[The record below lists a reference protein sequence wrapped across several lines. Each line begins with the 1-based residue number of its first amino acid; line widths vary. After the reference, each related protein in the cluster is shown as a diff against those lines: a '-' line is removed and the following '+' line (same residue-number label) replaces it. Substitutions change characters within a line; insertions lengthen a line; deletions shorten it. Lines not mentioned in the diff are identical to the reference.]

1 MMRLEGKVALISG
14 AARGMGAEEA
24 RLFARE
30 GARVVLGD
38 VLHEA
43 GKAVVT
49 AIRAS
54 GGGAIYRSL
63 DVTDQADWA
72 AAVEAAESDWG
83 RLDILVNNAGVTS
96 YSKGD
101 KDSLE
106 DFDHCHEINSRGTYL
121 GIRASIPAMR
131 RAGGGSIVNISSISG
146 LVGQRHVHAGYNA
159 SKGAVHI
166 MTKSLAVQ
174 HAASSIRVNSVH
186 PGPIQTDMTRE
197 SWTDPE
203 SKQRTELVVPLGRY
217 GQPIDVANA
226 VLFLASDEA
235 AYITGAE
242 IVVDGGYTA
251 Q

>member
-1 MMRLEGKVALISG
+1 MRLEGRVVLISG
-14 AARGMGAEEA
+14 GARGMGAEEA

-30 GARVVLGD
+30 GATVVLGD
-38 VLHEA
+38 VRDEE
-43 GKAVVT
+43 GKAVAT

-54 GGGAIYRSL
+54 GGEAIYRSL

-72 AAVEAAESDWG
+72 AAVEAAESDCG

-101 KDSLE
+101 EDSLE
-106 DFDHCHEINSRGTYL
+106 EFDRCHEINSRGSYL

-131 RAGGGSIVNISSISG
+131 RAGGGSIVIISSISG

-159 SKGAVHI
+159 SKAAVHI

-174 HAASSIRVNSVH
+174 HAASGIRINSVH
-186 PGPIQTDMTRE
+186 PGPIQTDMTRD
-197 SWTDPE
+197 SWSDTE
-203 SKQRTELVVPLGRY
+203 SKRRTELGVPLGRY
-217 GQPIDVANA
+217 GQPVDVANA

>member
-1 MMRLEGKVALISG
+1 MRLEGKVALISG

-30 GARVVLGD
+30 GAKVVLGD
-38 VLHEA
+38 VLDEA
-43 GKAVVT
+43 GKAVAT

-101 KDSLE
+101 EDSLE
-106 DFDHCHEINSRGTYL
+106 DFDRCHEINSRGTYL

-174 HAASSIRVNSVH
+174 HATSSIRVNSVH
-186 PGPIQTDMTRE
+186 PGPIQTDMTRD
-197 SWTDPE
+197 SWTDSE
-203 SKQRTELVVPLGRY
+203 SKRRTELVVPLGRY
-217 GQPIDVANA
+217 GQPVDVANA

>member
-1 MMRLEGKVALISG
+1 MRLEGKVALISG

-30 GARVVLGD
+30 GAKVVLGD
-38 VLHEA
+38 VLDEA
-43 GKAVVT
+43 GKAVAT

-54 GGGAIYRSL
+54 GDGAIYRSL
-63 DVTDQADWA
+63 DVTDQAAWA

-106 DFDHCHEINSRGTYL
+106 EFDRCHEINSRGSYL

-174 HAASSIRVNSVH
+174 HAASNIRVNSVH
-186 PGPIQTDMTRE
+186 PGPIQTDMTRD

-203 SKQRTELVVPLGRY
+203 TKRRTELVVPLGRY
-217 GQPIDVANA
+217 GQPVDVANA

>member
-1 MMRLEGKVALISG
+1 MRLEGKVALISG
-14 AARGMGAEEA
+14 AARGMGEEEA
-24 RLFARE
+24 KLFARE
-30 GARVVLGD
+30 GAKVVLGD
-38 VLHEA
+38 VLDDA
-43 GKAVVT
+43 GQEVAA
-49 AIRAS
+49 AIKAS
-54 GGGAIYRSL
+54 GCEAFFRSL
-63 DVTDQADWA
+63 DVTSQADWA
-72 AAVEAAESDWG
+72 SAVKAAESEWG
-83 RLDILVNNAGVTS
+83 RLDILVNNAGVTT

-101 KDSLE
+101 QDSLE
-106 DFDHCHEINSRGTYL
+106 DFDRCHEINSRGTYL
-121 GIRASIPAMR
+121 GVRASIPAMR

-174 HAASSIRVNSVH
+174 HASSRIRVNSVH

-203 SKQRTELVVPLGRY
+203 TKERTQRVVPLGRY

-235 AYITGAE
+235 DYITGAE

>member
-1 MMRLEGKVALISG
+1 MRLEGKVALISG
-14 AARGMGAEEA
+14 GARGMGEEEA
-24 RLFARE
+24 KLFARE
-30 GARVVLGD
+30 GAKVVLGD
-38 VLHEA
+38 VLDETGQEVA
-43 GKAVVT
+43 AAIKAT
-49 AIRAS
+49 GRE
-54 GGGAIYRSL
+54 AIYRSL
-63 DVTDQADWA
+63 DVTNEADWA
-72 AAVEAAESDWG
+72 SAVEAAESEWG
-83 RLDILVNNAGVTS
+83 RMDILVNNAGVTT

-101 KDSLE
+101 QDSLE
-106 DFDHCHEINSRGTYL
+106 DFDRCHEINSRGTYL
-121 GIRASIPAMR
+121 GVRASIPAMR

-166 MTKSLAVQ
+166 MSKSLAVQ
-174 HAASSIRVNSVH
+174 HAAAGIRVNSVH
-186 PGPIQTDMTRE
+186 PGPIKTDMTRE

-203 SKQRTELVVPLGRY
+203 TKRGTERVVPLGRY
-217 GQPIDVANA
+217 GQPVDVANA

>member
-1 MMRLEGKVALISG
+1 M
-14 AARGMGAEEA
+14 
-24 RLFARE
+24 
-30 GARVVLGD
+30 LGD
-38 VLHEA
+38 VLDDA
-43 GKAVVT
+43 GQEVAA
-49 AIRAS
+49 AIKAS
-54 GGGAIYRSL
+54 GREAIYRSL
-63 DVTDQADWA
+63 NVTTEADWA
-72 AAVEAAESDWG
+72 SAVEAAESEWG
-83 RLDILVNNAGVTS
+83 RIDILVNNAGVTT

-101 KDSLE
+101 QDSLE
-106 DFDHCHEINSRGTYL
+106 DFDRCHAINSRGTYL
-121 GIRASIPAMR
+121 GARASIPAMR

-166 MTKSLAVQ
+166 MSKSLAVQ
-174 HAASSIRVNSVH
+174 HAAAGIRVNSVH
-186 PGPIQTDMTRE
+186 PGPIKTDMTRE

-203 SKQRTELVVPLGRY
+203 TKRRTERVVPLGRY
-217 GQPIDVANA
+217 GQPVDVANA

>member
-1 MMRLEGKVALISG
+1 MRLEGKVALISG
-14 AARGMGAEEA
+14 GARGMGEEEA
-24 RLFARE
+24 KLFTRE
-30 GARVVLGD
+30 GAKVVLGD
-38 VLHEA
+38 ILDDVGQEVA
-43 GKAVVT
+43 A
-49 AIRAS
+49 AIEAS
-54 GGGAIYRSL
+54 GNKAIYRSL
-63 DVTDQADWA
+63 DVTNQADWA
-72 AAVEAAESDWG
+72 SAVEAAESEWG
-83 RLDILVNNAGVTS
+83 RLDILVNNAGVTT

-101 KDSLE
+101 QDSLE
-106 DFDHCHEINSRGTYL
+106 DFDRCHEINSRGTYL
-121 GIRASIPAMR
+121 GVRASIPAMR

-166 MTKSLAVQ
+166 MSKSLAVQ
-174 HAASSIRVNSVH
+174 HAAAGIRVNSVH
-186 PGPIQTDMTRE
+186 PGPIKTDMTRE

-203 SKQRTELVVPLGRY
+203 TKGRTERVVPLGRY

>member
-1 MMRLEGKVALISG
+1 MRLEGKVALISG
-14 AARGMGAEEA
+14 GARGMGEEEA
-24 RLFARE
+24 KLFARE
-30 GARVVLGD
+30 GAKVVLGD
-38 VLHEA
+38 VLDEA
-43 GKAVVT
+43 GQEVAAAIKAT
-49 AIRAS
+49 GRE
-54 GGGAIYRSL
+54 AIYRSL
-63 DVTDQADWA
+63 DVTNEADWA
-72 AAVEAAESDWG
+72 SAVEAAESEWG
-83 RLDILVNNAGVTS
+83 RMDILVNNAGVTT

-101 KDSLE
+101 QDSLE
-106 DFDHCHEINSRGTYL
+106 DFDRCHEINSRGTYL
-121 GIRASIPAMR
+121 GVRASIPAMR

-166 MTKSLAVQ
+166 MSKSLAVQ
-174 HAASSIRVNSVH
+174 HAAAGIRVNSVH
-186 PGPIQTDMTRE
+186 PGPIKTDMTRE

-203 SKQRTELVVPLGRY
+203 TKGRTERVVPLGRY
-217 GQPIDVANA
+217 GQPVDVANA

>member
-106 DFDHCHEINSRGTYL
+106 DFDRCHEINSRGSYL
-121 GIRASIPAMR
+121 GIRASISAMR
-131 RAGGGSIVNISSISG
+131 RASGGSIVNISSISG

-217 GQPIDVANA
+217 GQPVDVANA

>member
-1 MMRLEGKVALISG
+1 MRLEGKVALISG
-14 AARGMGAEEA
+14 GARGMGEEEA
-24 RLFARE
+24 KLFARE
-30 GARVVLGD
+30 GAKVVLGD
-38 VLHEA
+38 VLDEA
-43 GKAVVT
+43 GQEVAA
-49 AIRAS
+49 AIKAS
-54 GGGAIYRSL
+54 GREAIYRSL
-63 DVTDQADWA
+63 DVTNEADWA
-72 AAVEAAESDWG
+72 SAVEAAESEWG
-83 RLDILVNNAGVTS
+83 RMDILVNNAGVTT

-101 KDSLE
+101 QDSLE
-106 DFDHCHEINSRGTYL
+106 DFDRCHEINSRGTYL
-121 GIRASIPAMR
+121 GVRASIPAMR

-166 MTKSLAVQ
+166 MSKSLAVQ
-174 HAASSIRVNSVH
+174 HAAAGIRVNSVH
-186 PGPIQTDMTRE
+186 PGPIKTDMTRE

-203 SKQRTELVVPLGRY
+203 TKGRTERVVPLGRY
-217 GQPIDVANA
+217 GQPVDVANA

>member
-1 MMRLEGKVALISG
+1 MRLEGKVALISG

-30 GARVVLGD
+30 GRKVVLGD
-38 VLHEA
+38 VLDEA
-43 GKAVVT
+43 GKAVAT

-54 GGGAIYRSL
+54 GDGAIYRSL

-106 DFDHCHEINSRGTYL
+106 DFDRCHEINSRGTYL

-217 GQPIDVANA
+217 GQPVDVANA